1 MKKIGFLMVC
11 LTILFTLT
19 GCVQNDGSNTP
30 SITNNPYKR
39 TEFLM
44 GTVVTVKIYDENKE
58 DVLEPVFNRIFELAD
73 HIGLNEEESE
83 IIDIN
88 TNAGI
93 QPVQVSADI
102 YRLVEA
108 GKAHSKLANGTFDIS
123 VGPLTTLWNIG
134 FPDARKPEQVEIDR
148 VLPLINYNQIQ
159 LNEEEQTVYLA
170 TQGMELDLGAIAKG
184 FITDEVKDVMIEHD
198 VKSAIIDLGGNIYVL
213 GKNAKG
219 SDWTVGI
226 QDPFSPRGEI
236 VGKIKESNKSIVTS
250 GVYERFLEVDGVKYH
265 HILNPI
271 DGYPYSNDV
280 AGVSIIT
287 DKSID
292 GDALSTTLFSKGIQG
307 GLDYIEDIDDAEAIF
322 VSQDRK
328 IYFTSGLKDEFELT
342 NDQFEVVN

>member
-1 MKKIGFLMVC
+1 MKKLGLLLVC
-11 LTILFTLT
+11 LSVLFTVI
-19 GCVQNDGSNTP
+19 GCAQKEGSST
-30 SITNNPYKR
+30 SLITNNPYKR

-44 GTVVTVKIYDENKE
+44 GTVVTVKIYDEDKE
-58 DVLEPVFNRIFELAD
+58 EVLDPVFERIFELAD
-73 HIGLNEEESE
+73 RIGVNEEESE

-88 TNAGI
+88 KNAGI

-102 YRLVEA
+102 YRLIEA

-134 FPDARKPEQVEIDR
+134 FPDARKPEQEEINQ
-148 VLPLINYNQIQ
+148 VLPLIDYNQIY
-159 LNEEEQTVYLA
+159 LNVEEQTVYLA
-170 TQGMELDLGAIAKG
+170 NQGMELDLGAIAKG
-184 FITDEVKDVMIEHD
+184 FITDEVKDVLLEHD
-198 VKSAIIDLGGNIYVL
+198 VHSAIIDLGGNIYVL
-213 GKNAKG
+213 GKNANG

-271 DGYPYSNDV
+271 DGYPYNNDV

-307 GLDYIEDIDDAEAIF
+307 GLEYIENIEDAEAIF
-322 VSQDRK
+322 VSQDKK
-328 IYFTSGLKDEFELT
+328 IYFTSGLKGEFELT